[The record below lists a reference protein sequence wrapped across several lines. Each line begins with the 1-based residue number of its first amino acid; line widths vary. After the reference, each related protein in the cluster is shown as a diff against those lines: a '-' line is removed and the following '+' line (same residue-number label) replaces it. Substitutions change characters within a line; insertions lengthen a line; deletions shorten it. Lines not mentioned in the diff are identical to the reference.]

1 MLLICQ
7 LHVSTLVIRVTYE
20 HIATEGKPWN
30 HHAKR
35 FISGTFTLS
44 PFLPAFFLQLI
55 SYYDFSWA
63 GRHTDS
69 KWHVSQIVP
78 GQSKQWDLDLHPG
91 SDRSLIIGKIA
102 YCSFKTKT
110 WILVVKTWK
119 KCRKKADYPRV
130 SVWIWMAMEPLWDIQ
145 LMKQYIKIGS
155 SEATCTQARTHSVR
169 CVSLCVETQTR
180 TRSLGV
186 TQ

>member
-1 MLLICQ
+1 MPKGLSLAHSLFLPSSFSWFLTMTSHEQEDI
-7 LHVSTLVIRVTYE
+7 LT
-20 HIATEGKPWN
+20 AN
-30 HHAKR
+30 
-35 FISGTFTLS
+35 GTFPKLS
-44 PFLPAFFLQLI
+44 QAK
-55 SYYDFSWA
+55 A
-63 GRHTDS
+63 
-69 KWHVSQIVP
+69 
-78 GQSKQWDLDLHPG
+78 QSKQWDLDLHPG

-110 WILVVKTWK
+110 WILVVKMWNE
-119 KCRKKADYPRV
+119 CRKKANYLRV
-130 SVWIWMAMEPLWDIQ
+130 SVWIWMAMEPLRDIQ

-155 SEATCTQARTHSVR
+155 SEATRTQARTHSVR